1 MTNVGRRQGAFG
13 LSIVRAGTSVSN
25 LGNNILVAMSSEA
38 ERRLAE
44 LNAAPEEPVG
54 PPRATP
60 GETANRRKEQKAKQR
75 ARGKN
80 ELEARKAANNLK

>member
-44 LNAAPEEPVG
+44 LNSAPEEPVG
-54 PPRATP
+54 SPRATP
-60 GETANRRKEQKAKQR
+60 GETANRRKAQKAKQR
-75 ARGKN
+75 ERGKA
-80 ELEARKAANNLK
+80 EFEARQAANTRK